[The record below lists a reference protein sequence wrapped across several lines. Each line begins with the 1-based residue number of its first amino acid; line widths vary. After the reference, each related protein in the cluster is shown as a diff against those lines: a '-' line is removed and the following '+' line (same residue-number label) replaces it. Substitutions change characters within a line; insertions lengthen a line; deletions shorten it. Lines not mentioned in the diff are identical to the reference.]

1 MCYCGLRR
9 GCCYAELAAILA
21 ADVVGYS
28 KLAGSDEERVLA
40 RLRAL
45 RSDLID
51 PTTAVHHGRVVK
63 RTGDGSIIE
72 FRSVVDAVRCA
83 IEVQN
88 GMVERNSGLPPERRI
103 EFRVGIHLGDVVE
116 ESDGDLMGTASTL
129 PRAWKAFAHRTASV
143 SPRML
148 IGKCVIA

>member
-1 MCYCGLRR
+1 MDLRSPTLLWR
-9 GCCYAELAAILA
+9 KDLMTETRKLAAILA

-28 KLAGSDEERVLA
+28 RLAGSDEDRTLA

-51 PTTAVHHGRVVK
+51 PTVAVHNGRVVK
-63 RTGDGSIIE
+63 RTGDGSLIE

-88 GMVERNSGLPPERRI
+88 GMVYRNAGLSA
-103 EFRVGIHLGDVVE
+103 V
-116 ESDGDLMGTASTL
+116 S
-129 PRAWKAFAHRTASV
+129 RTE
-143 SPRML
+143 
-148 IGKCVIA
+148 